1 MHRCGCVRWR
11 LPLRVGDGWIAIP
24 DAWQNG
30 YVNRVYEH
38 PGGAVSEAFAERMRT
53 REEADLSPLATRSYP
68 AAREFA
74 EPECGIRTPFQRD
87 RDRIV
92 HCKAFRRL
100 KHKTQVFV
108 LPSGDHYRTRLTHT
122 LEVTQISRT
131 VARALGLNEDLTEAI
146 GLGHDLGHP
155 PFGHIGEES
164 LDNCLAER
172 FGERFWHNE
181 HSLRVVE
188 VLERDGRGLNLT
200 EAVRDGI
207 LAHSWRAE
215 SPRTLEGHIIRF
227 VDRVAYIN
235 HDIDDAIRAGVLDA
249 AELPRDAIEVLGDSG
264 SQRIDA
270 LVHDLVEQ
278 SALAGAIVQSE
289 PIGAAMSALRDFMFE
304 HVYLG
309 PQVAQEREKIKVA
322 VRSLFS
328 HLCDHP
334 EQIPDSIPD
343 GPLSRRVTDHIAG
356 MTDRFAVAQFEAL
369 AVPTAFTP

>member
-1 MHRCGCVRWR
+1 
-11 LPLRVGDGWIAIP
+11 
-24 DAWQNG
+24 
-30 YVNRVYEH
+30 VNRVYEH
-38 PGGAVSEAFAERMRT
+38 PGGAVSEAFAARIRA

-68 AAREFA
+68 AVRELD
-74 EPECGIRTPFQRD
+74 EPGCGIRTPFQRD

-108 LPSGDHYRTRLTHT
+108 LPAGDHYRTRLTHT

-131 VARALGLNEDLTEAI
+131 VARALRLNEDLTEAI

-155 PFGHIGEES
+155 PFGHIGEEV

-181 HSLRVVE
+181 HSLRVVD

-235 HDIDDAIRAGVLDA
+235 HDIDDAVRAGVLDA
-249 AELPRDAIEVLGDSG
+249 AELPSSAIAILGDSG

-278 SALAGAIVQSE
+278 SALAGVIVQSE
-289 PIGAAMSALRDFMFE
+289 PIGAAMSELRDFMFE

-309 PQVAQEREKIKVA
+309 PQVTHEREKIKIA

-328 HLCDHP
+328 HFCDHP

-356 MTDRFAVAQFEAL
+356 MTDRFAVALFEAL